1 MEGWGCLIL
10 LCVVVKDLIYDDIN
24 LGTSFDPLYCS
35 LKLKSYN
42 FPSFSYLPSEV
53 FASYF
58 LSFSVGTMRPE
69 RNPLDLNNLPEDF
82 TRDGKQ
88 VFEDSSSSVALIGFV
103 AGCRKKKSGGK
114 DGKDECGKVYECR
127 FCSLKFCKSQ
137 ALGGHMNRHRQGKE
151 TETLNRARQIV
162 FSNENLAAQ
171 GVPHLGG
178 QPIAPGSFHQT
189 GNMGDPTLPFRS
201 VYPTR
206 MFSGSSST
214 LLTPPPQP
222 YLYAS
227 PSRLVSYP
235 SQYPPPSMNDYYVGH
250 VLSSG
255 SQYSHPGLNYG
266 GGGGGG
272 GGRDGSL
279 QNQEEG
285 LNWGRS
291 YAGSQQRM
299 DPSLI
304 NRFQDGF

>member
-1 MEGWGCLIL
+1 
-10 LCVVVKDLIYDDIN
+10 
-24 LGTSFDPLYCS
+24 
-35 LKLKSYN
+35 
-42 FPSFSYLPSEV
+42 
-53 FASYF
+53 
-58 LSFSVGTMRPE
+58 MRPE

-88 VFEDSSSSVALIGFV
+88 VFEDSSSS
-103 AGCRKKKSGGK
+103 GCRKKKSGGK

-137 ALGGHMNRHRQGKE
+137 ALGGHMNRHRQERE

-171 GVPHLGG
+171 GPHLGG

-266 GGGGGG
+266 GASDSNYTCIGAPVGHGFPPSNGGGRGSELGGSGGGGGGGGG